1 MNKNIKVAKE
11 LVKLA
16 KQLMASDGSINDL
29 AECIYKCIQDGECS
43 YHFYLPSG
51 AIFCITD
58 ATPVDGDHECAIVS
72 DFSFGM
78 PENDAY
84 WFYGTLEI
92 NSIHEGDSLQDCKHT
107 AQDIFN
113 LDKNYKFEVSNKEQI
128 LSYIDKLY
136 GKKYNEP
143 FESYDDTQ
151 VMGYKWYVYVYEV
164 MECVEKHFD
173 KYVEFLNK
181 RWSKDGVRCF
191 SYALFDI
198 YEQYLSSPIKKYGLK
213 EDEYDDFEIACE
225 SLVNDYGFKVTDYSS
240 SEARAKQIYN
250 YALDFMGNY
259 D

>member
-16 KQLMASDGSINDL
+16 KSLIATNSVDDL
-29 AECIYKCIQDGECS
+29 AKGIYECIQDGESS
-43 YHFYLPSG
+43 YSFHLPSG

-58 ATPVDGDHECAIVS
+58 APVTDGYHECAIVS
-72 DFSFGM
+72 DFGFGM

-84 WFYGTLEI
+84 WFYAMLEI
-92 NSIHEGDSLQDCKHT
+92 NNIHEENSLQDCKYT

-113 LDKNYKFEVSNKEQI
+113 LDKNYKFKVSNKEQI
-128 LSYIDKLY
+128 LSYLNKLY
-136 GKKYNEP
+136 GNETLKV
-143 FESYDDTQ
+143 FDSYDDTKIL
-151 VMGYKWYVYVYEV
+151 GYKWYVYIYEV
-164 MECVEKHFD
+164 IDCVEKHFD

-191 SYALFDI
+191 SQALFDI
-198 YEQYLSSPIKKYGLK
+198 YEQYLSSPIKKYGIK
-213 EDEYDDFEIACE
+213 ENEYDDFEIACE
-225 SLVNDYGFKVTDYSS
+225 SLANGYGFKASDYISN
-240 SEARAKQIYN
+240 EARAKQIYD